1 MLVKRLQRLT
11 HTSVYPFGSVTLLR
25 TGWLL
30 LMSTGLMLGQNPSTG
45 VHDVDR
51 DVSWKKLVPN
61 ILEDQ
66 KHIWTFPVRLGQ
78 GHDVLPTVAVL
89 GTTAG
94 LVVADPHVAGYFR
107 STNTFHDFNRIFS
120 ANWTTAMT
128 FAVPGAL
135 LAAGVL
141 RKDSKMENT
150 ALLAA
155 EAVAD
160 ASVVQ
165 VVFKGATG
173 RLRPSDIPL
182 NGNLSDSWSDR
193 SGFDRFH
200 SSFPSGHAV
209 AAFAVATVVAHRYR
223 QHRWVPYAAYGVA
236 AAIGFSRISTSAHF
250 PSDVFMGAT
259 LGYTIARFTV
269 LHRE

>member
-1 MLVKRLQRLT
+1 MRQFAATSETHQHLSVWERRLL
-11 HTSVYPFGSVTLLR
+11 FR
-25 TGWLL
+25 TACFVF
-30 LMSTGLMLGQNPSTG
+30 MSAAVGLGQSAN
-45 VHDVDR
+45 DEDR
-51 DVSWKKLVPN
+51 DVSFKKLVPN

-66 KHIWTFPVRLGQ
+66 KHIWTFPVRLGE
-78 GHDVLPTVAVL
+78 GHNVLPTVAVL

-107 STNTFHDFNRIFS
+107 KTDTFHDFNRVFS
-120 ANWTTAMT
+120 GSWTTAET
-128 FAVPGAL
+128 FAIPGAL
-135 LAAGVL
+135 LAAGLL
-141 RKDSKMENT
+141 RKDKKMENT

-173 RLRPSDIPL
+173 RLRPSDIPIT
-182 NGNLSDSWSDR
+182 GNFSDSWSDR
-193 SGFDRFH
+193 NGFDRFH

-223 QHRWVPYAAYGVA
+223 QHKWVPYAVYGLA
-236 AAIGFSRISTSAHF
+236 AVIGFSRVSTSAHF
-250 PSDVFMGAT
+250 PSDVFFGAA
-259 LGYTIARFTV
+259 LGYTVARFTV
-269 LHRE
+269 LHRQ